1 MPDDRFSVRLYRR
14 LLKLYT
20 AGFRDNY
27 AGEMERQ
34 FLDEVADSRGSFP
47 LAMLWIRM
55 LGDLAVS
62 VPSQFAREAAADARH
77 ALRLW
82 KRRLLHTGLAIG
94 ALAIG
99 IGAST
104 GVFSVVN
111 ALLLRALPFR
121 DPDRLVATH
130 IFSPPHESAQQFHD
144 WRRQSAYLDDTA
156 IFNHGDVNLGAA
168 GEPARAHLCE
178 TSWNFFAL
186 LGTQPMSGR
195 SFAAREDTP
204 GNDGV
209 AIIGYGLSQRVF
221 GGSPGALGSTIRANG
236 TPLTII
242 GIAPPGFDYPAKSA
256 HWTPTVFDPGRM
268 PKSGFMSD
276 TIARLKPGL
285 TWAQAREAFAVE
297 ADRLSPNRRKV
308 DKAKYPSTMIRLQ
321 DVLAGPVKQASLLL
335 MAGVVLILLI
345 ACTNVANL
353 LMARTAD
360 RATELSI
367 RSALGASR
375 ARLWQQLLTESVL
388 LSLVASAAGL
398 FVARWITSVAAK
410 VQPAPL
416 ALQDYAILDGRV
428 LAFCVAVSLLSGLL
442 FGLLPAWYAG
452 RIHAF
457 GTRSSSAA
465 PGSRLVR
472 EVLVATQIALTVI
485 LLASSFSIGRAF
497 LNLMRADRG
506 FDTRGLITVNVSLD
520 GTTHQAGDRRL
531 PYFQEAIARVR
542 RLPGVQDAS
551 ATEFLPL
558 YATAFMGAPFSMD
571 GRQAREFSM
580 VVPVLPH
587 YFQTMGGR
595 ILYGREFN
603 DAEVRSDAPV
613 ALVNE
618 LFASEFGPPP
628 DAIGH
633 DLRVGT
639 RPARKII
646 GVVRGMDY
654 MADANATQIFYPAHS
669 PGGFFAT
676 IVARVDGRAE
686 GRLAMVRD
694 AIRSVDLQVPVFG
707 VKTMDQRLDEAM
719 VRPKFYSTA
728 VLCLAGF
735 ALLLAVMGIYGVV
748 SYAVVQRTH
757 ELGVRMALGTTS
769 GRLRSALLGQGL
781 ITVAAGAAPGIA
793 GAALSGR
800 WLESLIAGARS
811 IDIYAGAISVLPIA
825 AIAAI
830 SIWSAT
836 RGIARLDIAEVLR
849 AD

>member
-1 MPDDRFSVRLYRR
+1 MPDAGFSARLYRR
-14 LLKLYT
+14 LLGLYP
-20 AGFRDNY
+20 AGFRENY
-27 AGEMERQ
+27 GGELERQ
-34 FLDEVADSRGSFP
+34 FLDEMADTRGLVP
-47 LAMLWIRM
+47 LAALWIRIAS
-55 LGDLAVS
+55 DLAVS
-62 VPSQFAREAAADARH
+62 VPSQLAREVAQDARH

-82 KRRLLHTGLAIG
+82 KRRPLHTGLAIA

-121 DPDRLVATH
+121 DPDRLMAPH
-130 IFSPPHESAQQFHD
+130 SFSPPHDSAQQFHD

-186 LGTQPMSGR
+186 LGTQPVSGR

-209 AIIGYGLSQRVF
+209 AIIGYGLWQRVF
-221 GGSPGALGSTIRANG
+221 GGSPAALGSTIRANG
-236 TPLTII
+236 TPLTVI
-242 GIAPPGFDYPAKSA
+242 GIAPPGFDYPARTVV
-256 HWTPTVFDPGRM
+256 WTPTVFDPGRM

-276 TIARLKPGL
+276 TVARLKPGI
-285 TWAQAREAFAVE
+285 TWAQAHGAFAVE
-297 ADRLSPNRRKV
+297 ADRLSPNRRQV
-308 DKAKYPSTMIRLQ
+308 DKLKYPPTMIRLQ
-321 DVLAGPVKQASLLL
+321 DQLAGPVKQASLLL

-360 RATELSI
+360 RAAELSI
-367 RSALGASR
+367 RSALGASS

-388 LSLVASAAGL
+388 LSMVASAAGL
-398 FVARWITSVAAK
+398 FVAHWTASVAAN

-416 ALQDYAILDGRV
+416 ALQAYAILDFRV
-428 LAFCVAVSLLSGLL
+428 LSFCVAVALLSGVL

-452 RIHAF
+452 RTHAF
-457 GTRSSSAA
+457 GTRSSSAM
-465 PGSRLVR
+465 PGSRLIR
-472 EVLVATQIALTVI
+472 EVLVAAQIALTFI

-497 LNLMRADRG
+497 LNLMHADRG
-506 FDTRGLITVNVSLD
+506 FATRGLITVNVSLD
-520 GTTHQAGDRRL
+520 GTTHQSAERRL
-531 PYFQEAIARVR
+531 AYFQEAIARVR
-542 RLPGVQDAS
+542 RIPGVRDAS
-551 ATEFLPL
+551 ATESLPL

-571 GRQAREFSM
+571 GRQAAEFSM

-595 ILYGREFN
+595 ILCGREFN

-618 LFASEFGPPP
+618 LFASEFGRPA

-639 RPARKII
+639 RPPRKII

-676 IVARVDGRAE
+676 IVARVDGRADD
-686 GRLAMVRD
+686 RLALVRD
-694 AIRSVDLQVPVFG
+694 AIRSVDPEVPVFG
-707 VKTMDQRLDEAM
+707 VKTMDQRLDEALA
-719 VRPKFYSTA
+719 RPKFYGTA
-728 VLCLAGF
+728 VLCLAAF
-735 ALLLAVMGIYGVV
+735 ALLLVIMGIYGVV
-748 SYAVVQRTH
+748 SYAVAQRTH

-769 GRLRSALLGQGL
+769 GRLRAVLLGQGL
-781 ITVAAGAAPGIA
+781 ITVAAGAVPGIA

-800 WLESLIAGARS
+800 WLESLIAGAKS
-811 IDIYAGAISVLPIA
+811 IDIFTYAVCVLLIA
-825 AIAAI
+825 TTAAI
-830 SIWSAT
+830 SICAAT
-836 RGIARLDIAEVLR
+836 RRIARLDIAEVLR